1 MEFSS
6 VGEEEF
12 LDNSGMET
20 VTTMMFRHQFN
31 LCLESQC
38 NMLLV
43 VGSIQLLSVRMDES
57 SPGVM
62 EKMAN

>member
-20 VTTMMFRHQFN
+20 VTTMMFQHQFN

-57 SPGVM
+57 FLGVM
-62 EKMAN
+62 EKMVN

>member
-12 LDNSGMET
+12 LDSSGMET
-20 VTTMMFRHQFN
+20 VTTMMFRHQFS
-31 LCLESQC
+31 LCFESQC

-57 SPGVM
+57 FLGVM
-62 EKMAN
+62 EKMVN